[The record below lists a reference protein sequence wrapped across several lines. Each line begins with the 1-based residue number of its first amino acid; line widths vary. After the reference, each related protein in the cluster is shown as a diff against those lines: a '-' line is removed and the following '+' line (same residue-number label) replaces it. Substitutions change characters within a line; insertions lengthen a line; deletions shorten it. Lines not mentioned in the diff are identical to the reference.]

1 MGPINLRLL
10 SFFFYYSLNLDF
22 LLNKGLEVECRGK
35 LLRKKSDKPNKKCRE
50 FTTYEMIEI
59 REKLLHLTS
68 QGYYIEK
75 V

>member
-1 MGPINLRLL
+1 MPW
-10 SFFFYYSLNLDF
+10 
-22 LLNKGLEVECRGK
+22 EVIKEK
-35 LLRKKSDKPNKKCRE
+35 IDKPNRKYRE

>member
-1 MGPINLRLL
+1 MPW
-10 SFFFYYSLNLDF
+10 
-22 LLNKGLEVECRGK
+22 EVIKEKK
-35 LLRKKSDKPNKKCRE
+35 LISQTESTVIE

-59 REKLLHLTS
+59 REKLLHLTG